1 MEHVI
6 RAVRADEWAKVKD
19 IRLASLRDPVAH
31 LAFLETYDTAAARPD
46 SLWQERAARAAE
58 GVAVRQFVAEA
69 PDGRWDGTVTVLVE
83 RPGEDSVFGEP
94 TTMDQTQVVAV
105 FVRPEARGAG
115 LADALFRAA
124 LEWSWELAGP
134 PIQRVRLHVHEE
146 NARADAFYRKFGFVA
161 TGRRV
166 DEPGQPGV
174 QDLEY
179 EVRRPGPDRA

>member
-6 RAVRADEWAKVKD
+6 RAVRAGEWEKARE
-19 IRLASLRDPVAH
+19 IRLVALRDPLAH
-31 LAFLETYDTAAARPD
+31 LAFLETYDVAAARPD
-46 SLWQERAARAAE
+46 SLWQERTTRAAD

-83 RPGEDSVFGEP
+83 RPGQDSVFGEP
-94 TTMDQTQVVAV
+94 AEVDQTQVVGV
-105 FVRPEARGAG
+105 FVRSEARGAG
-115 LADALFRAA
+115 LADELFRAA

-134 PIQRVRLHVHEE
+134 PVQRVRLHVHEE

-179 EVRRPGPDRA
+179 EVRRPAS